1 MDKHIKNDKVISE
14 KEVRKIESK
23 LNRHMESWVK
33 NLQPGESINQSKRIK
48 SNLITKDSQVPIL
61 RGTSKDHKKADNK
74 NIGPDVRP
82 IMGAVVW
89 PNIGLSEIGS
99 NIVRK
104 IADNADVGLVAKSTE
119 EVINKIESYNKRRI
133 EDNLGDKKII
143 VASMDIEKFSNNIIS
158 EKSAQIIRKMY
169 EESEL
174 IIEGIDIDKLARYL
188 GTHMKKEEI
197 AEEGFEDLVYT
208 KEKKQKKIKV
218 TKKVGR
224 KFVKNKKN
232 TRESLNKV
240 KDNSLDTLDSNNS
253 DEGADTLK
261 LLLRRK
267 MTQKLKRRR
276 HQYG

>member
-1 MDKHIKNDKVISE
+1 
-14 KEVRKIESK
+14 
-23 LNRHMESWVK
+23 
-33 NLQPGESINQSKRIK
+33 
-48 SNLITKDSQVPIL
+48 
-61 RGTSKDHKKADNK
+61 
-74 NIGPDVRP
+74 
-82 IMGAVVW
+82 
-89 PNIGLSEIGS
+89 
-99 NIVRK
+99 
-104 IADNADVGLVAKSTE
+104 
-119 EVINKIESYNKRRI
+119 
-133 EDNLGDKKII
+133 
-143 VASMDIEKFSNNIIS
+143 
-158 EKSAQIIRKMY
+158 MY

>member
-1 MDKHIKNDKVISE
+1 
-14 KEVRKIESK
+14 
-23 LNRHMESWVK
+23 
-33 NLQPGESINQSKRIK
+33 
-48 SNLITKDSQVPIL
+48 
-61 RGTSKDHKKADNK
+61 
-74 NIGPDVRP
+74 
-82 IMGAVVW
+82 MGAVVW

-99 NIVRK
+99 IIVRK

-232 TRESLNKV
+232 TKESLNKV
-240 KDNSLDTLDSNNS
+240 KDNSLDTSDSNNS